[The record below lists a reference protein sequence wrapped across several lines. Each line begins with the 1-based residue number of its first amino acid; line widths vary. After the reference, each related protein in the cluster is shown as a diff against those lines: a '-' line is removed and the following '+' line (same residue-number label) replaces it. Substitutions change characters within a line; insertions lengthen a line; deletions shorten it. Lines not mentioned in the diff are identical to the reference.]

1 MIYQRFHSSDSDAK
15 PYDRGRQAAC
25 ACVEQYGKGLNGGT
39 FNMRRVAVPTAALLV
54 ASAGLVAAAAVESGL
69 QPGDNAGA
77 YNVLDVT
84 GPNKGKSLCY
94 R

>member
-1 MIYQRFHSSDSDAK
+1 
-15 PYDRGRQAAC
+15 
-25 ACVEQYGKGLNGGT
+25 
-39 FNMRRVAVPTAALLV
+39 MRRVAVPTAALLV
-54 ASAGLVAAAAVESGL
+54 ATAGLLVAAELESGL
-69 QPGDNAGA
+69 QPGDSAGA